1 MSSEESNVK
10 SIFPK
15 LWLDKEINPLK
26 FFTFEKKFSNLS
38 VAVSPGEDCPHEK
51 RIATTGGF

>member
-1 MSSEESNVK
+1 MARY
-10 SIFPK
+10 
-15 LWLDKEINPLK
+15 EIIPLK

-51 RIATTGGF
+51 RIATTGGFLWKRGYA